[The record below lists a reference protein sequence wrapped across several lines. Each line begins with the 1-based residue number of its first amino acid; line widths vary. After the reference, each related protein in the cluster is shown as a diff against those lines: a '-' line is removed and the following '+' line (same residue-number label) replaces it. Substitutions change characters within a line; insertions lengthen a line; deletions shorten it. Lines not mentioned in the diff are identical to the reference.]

1 MAVER
6 LPSTGAAPLG
16 SSGGQKFGATPKSDS
31 AGLPWEGRTF
41 DAHPSEFADD
51 DGSTPAALAEAL
63 AGFRAGTL
71 GAEAVV
77 AVFPSARVL
86 IPLLAEA
93 GEIGFTDEGKMVD
106 KTQELSIVTVQAPD
120 GRTVMPVFSS
130 VEAMQRWNPEARPVP
145 SFGNRVALAA
155 IDDGNDLVILDPTSA
170 DTEFGLRRPV
180 LWAIAREES
189 YVVPWRDEAVVTDIL
204 AASGAD
210 DRVLGLRVLPGDPQ
224 ARLAT
229 PETLVE
235 ITVAPGL
242 DQAALGEIVGALQA
256 VWAQSEIVAERVD
269 SLTVRFRAA

>member
-16 SSGGQKFGATPKSDS
+16 GGQKFGATPKGDS

-63 AGFRAGTL
+63 AGFRSGAL

-77 AVFPSARVL
+77 EVFPAARVL

-93 GEIGFTDEGKMVD
+93 GEVGFTDEGKMVD

-130 VEAMQRWNPEARPVP
+130 VEAMARWNPEARPVP

-155 IDDGNDLVILDPTSA
+155 IDDGNDLVILDPTSPE
-170 DTEFGLRRPV
+170 TEFGLRRPA
-180 LWAIAREES
+180 LWAIAREER
-189 YVVPWRDEAVVTDIL
+189 YTVPWRDADVV
-204 AASGAD
+204 AAIAGAAPAD
-210 DRVLGLRVLPGDPQ
+210 ARVRGLRVLPGDPGS
-224 ARLAT
+224 RLVT

-235 ITVAPGL
+235 IAVAPGL
-242 DQAALGEIVGALQA
+242 DQAALGEIVEALQA
-256 VWAQSEIVAERVD
+256 VWAAEDVIAERVD